1 MASPMASNGIALARR
16 VLAKCLQSAVG
27 GEGSRHVIEEYSSV
41 EGSFRVLRDASTN
54 RAIAVVDAILP
65 SESPFDEVPRDRLRA
80 VATRL
85 QAPYF
90 ILTNFRRV
98 VSYRTEGVLK
108 RLPDEQHTVG
118 WQNASDVRAV
128 ADAEASGMQIG
139 ITSALRQAI
148 LWLGVDESLSA
159 QQRVTDA
166 SGFFSERVLAL
177 FDDLVQC
184 CESGGEHRDAVLR
197 LGTSILAYVLM
208 HVRDREN
215 LDRLSLPY
223 GLGSAELM
231 TDLVGA
237 FFRQARRRGHTMLP
251 ESVND
256 IRIVAGREGVF
267 RMTLSDLID
276 FLHRF
281 DPERLS
287 DHDLHRAVDAVL
299 QRCARIARASV
310 PTIDALDLALRMS
323 LHAGATS
330 AGPQPARQRLL
341 EIGQTQ
347 GLASV
352 RHLLM
357 SGDAPCEARVYAR
370 TAEDERAIVLRSSGR
385 LGVEA
390 DVQILRETR
399 FVRSPWNMVVA
410 TSTDVRERHRLR
422 LLLERLPIDVG
433 GTVVLFLPISALH
446 DERYD
451 AVRTVLADR
460 FAIEWLVVSDAE
472 ALAEPDTGVCF
483 IVARRVNGVDPDHAA
498 RCVYL
503 RRPIAAF
510 FPSSKASRDLEQH
523 RLRALDTFVAY
534 LDASRQGKL
543 NDEAVVRMIPQEIL
557 RRHTVWE
564 DFLVPPDVLSSIMS
578 KTLPHVRPLR
588 ELADVS
594 GGLRTGA
601 FDVFAPDTQQIA
613 SDDIE
618 SQFWQRVEADGSLV
632 DNLILMSGDE
642 IESMFGLPDADRRLL
657 CLPKD
662 RAQMSGTNALTR
674 IERAERDG
682 VHLRTSVR
690 HAQHWW
696 HIQPPE
702 APHLVV
708 PKQQA
713 QRWVVAVNSVRA
725 YAADA
730 FVCVTLQRPEL
741 TDRIALWMNS
751 TIGLFLSELMRDGSH
766 VQSITVRDAQEFPIA
781 AEEILQRIDQ
791 SAFTGLT
798 RRRVTTLADE
808 FGALSYDSIRPET
821 ILRDRR
827 KLDAF
832 IMTDLLG
839 LTDEEQRWVYRF
851 AYSWWSRASN
861 IRHIANAMIHELE
874 RRYRVKPLRTWYWPR
889 IDQLPDGNRRQIVLD
904 TAPVNVNVSATMFGW
919 QVRIEMTSGDDL
931 LIDTSG
937 AEEAEC
943 IGLFLRMG
951 VRAVEIPSDA
961 VLIAEVLPLL
971 RSYVDIVEEH
981 LPEMLA
987 PFPDDMRQA
996 IRYDVARAL
1005 CSR

>member
-1 MASPMASNGIALARR
+1 MVPNSIAHARS

-27 GEGSRHVIEEYSSV
+27 DDAARTSVEEYTSV
-41 EGSFRVLRDASTN
+41 EGTFRVLRQTQTQ
-54 RAIAVVDAILP
+54 RALAIVDAIPP

-98 VSYRTEGVLK
+98 VSYRTDAVLK
-108 RLPDEQHTVG
+108 RLPDEQQTVG
-118 WQNASDVRAV
+118 WQNASDVRTV
-128 ADAEASGMQIG
+128 IDAEASGIQIG

-148 LWLGVDESLSA
+148 LWLDIDSALSPE
-159 QQRVTDA
+159 QRVTDA
-166 SGFFSERVLAL
+166 SGFFSERVLTL

-184 CESGGEHRDAVLR
+184 CESGSEQRDAALR

-251 ESVND
+251 DRVDD
-256 IRIVAGREGVF
+256 ITIVAGREGVF

-287 DHDLHRAVDAVL
+287 DHELHRAVDAVL
-299 QRCARIARASV
+299 QRCARIARSSV
-310 PTIDALDLALRMS
+310 PTIDALDLALRMAS
-323 LHAGATS
+323 HARGAS
-330 AGPQPARQRLL
+330 VAAAGERRRLL

-352 RHLLM
+352 RYLLM
-357 SGDAPCEARVYAR
+357 SNDASSEARVYAR

-385 LGVEA
+385 LGIDA

-399 FVRSPWNMVVA
+399 FVRSPWSTVVV

-422 LLLERLPIDVG
+422 LLLERLPLDADA
-433 GTVVLFLPISALH
+433 TVVLFLPISALH

-451 AVRTVLADR
+451 AVRSTLAAR

-483 IVARRVNGVDPDHAA
+483 IVARHVPQVEPDHAA

-543 NDEAVVRMIPQEIL
+543 NDEAVVRMIPQEFL

-564 DFLVPPDVLSSIMS
+564 DFLVPPDVLSSIIS

-588 ELADVS
+588 HLADVS

-601 FDVFAPDTQQIA
+601 NDVFAPDTQQIA
-613 SDDIE
+613 SEDIE
-618 SQFWQRVEADGSLV
+618 NIYWQRVTDDGSLV
-632 DNLILMSGDE
+632 DNLLLTSGEE
-642 IESMFGLPDADRRLL
+642 IESMLGLPHADRRLL

-662 RAQMSGTNALTR
+662 RSLMQGSNVLTR

-682 VHLRTSVR
+682 VHLRASVR
-690 HAQHWW
+690 HPTHWW
-696 HIQPPE
+696 HIPPPE

-713 QRWVVAVNSVRA
+713 QRWVVAFNSVSA

-730 FVCVTLQRPEL
+730 FVCITLTQPRMAE
-741 TDRIALWMNS
+741 RIALWMNS
-751 TIGLFLSELMRDGSH
+751 TIGLFLSELMRQDAH
-766 VQSITVRDAQEFPIA
+766 VQSITVRDAQVFPIA
-781 AEEILQRIDQ
+781 SDVILERIDPQ
-791 SAFTGLT
+791 SFTGLA

-821 ILRDRR
+821 VLRDRR

-832 IMTDLLG
+832 IMTELLG
-839 LTDEEQRWVYRF
+839 LSDEEQRWVYRF

-861 IRHIANAMIHELE
+861 IRHTANALLYDLE
-874 RRYRVKPLRTWYWPR
+874 RRLRIKPLRSWYWPR
-889 IDQLPDGNRRQIVLD
+889 IDQLPERNRREIVLD
-904 TAPVNVNVSATMFGW
+904 APALEVTVSATMFGW
-919 QVRIEMTSGDDL
+919 QVRVAMNSRDEL
-931 LIDTSG
+931 VIDTSTS
-937 AEEAEC
+937 EEADC
-943 IGLFLRMG
+943 IGLFLRLG
-951 VRAVEIPSDA
+951 VRAIEIPSDA
-961 VLIAEVLPLL
+961 VLIAELLPQL
-971 RSYVDIVEEH
+971 RSYVELIDEH
-981 LPEMLA
+981 LPPMLA
-987 PFPDDMRQA
+987 PFPEDMRSSV
-996 IRYDVARAL
+996 RYDIARAL

>member
-1 MASPMASNGIALARR
+1 MATNGIAQARR
-16 VLAKCLQSAVG
+16 VLATCLQSAVG
-27 GEGSRHVIEEYSSV
+27 GEGSRHIIEEFSSV
-41 EGSFRVLRDASTN
+41 EGSFRVLREASSN
-54 RAIAVVDAILP
+54 RAVAVVDAIP
-65 SESPFDEVPRDRLRA
+65 PFESPFDEVPRDRLRA

-98 VSYRTEGVLK
+98 VSYRTEGVLR

-118 WQNASDVRAV
+118 WQNASDVRTV

-139 ITSALRQAI
+139 ITSALRQAVQ
-148 LWLGVDESLSA
+148 WLAIDAALSE

-166 SGFFSERVLAL
+166 SAFFSERVLAL

-184 CESGGEHRDAVLR
+184 CESGGEHREEVLR

-223 GLGSAELM
+223 GLGSAQLM

-237 FFRQARRRGHTMLP
+237 YFRQARRRGHTMLP
-251 ESVND
+251 DSVGD
-256 IRIVAGREGVF
+256 VQIVPGREGVF

-299 QRCARIARASV
+299 QRCARIARTSV

-323 LHAGATS
+323 LHSRTAQVDVRS
-330 AGPQPARQRLL
+330 DRQRLL

-352 RHLLM
+352 RYLLM
-357 SGDAPCEARVYAR
+357 SGEAPCEARVYAR

-385 LGVEA
+385 LGVDA

-399 FVRSPWNMVVA
+399 QVRSPWSTVVA

-433 GTVVLFLPISALH
+433 GSVVLFLPISALH

-451 AVRTVLADR
+451 AVRTVLASR

-472 ALAEPDTGVCF
+472 ALAEPDTGACF
-483 IVARRVNGVDPDHAA
+483 IVARHVKNVAPDHAA

-510 FPSSKASRDLEQH
+510 FPSSKASRDLEQD

-543 NDEAVVRMIPQEIL
+543 NDEAVVRMIPQENL

-588 ELADVS
+588 QMADVS

-618 SQFWQRVEADGSLV
+618 NEYWQRVESDGRVV

-642 IESMFGLPDADRRLL
+642 IESMLGLPNADRRLL

-662 RAQMSGTNALTR
+662 RTLMSGTNALTR
-674 IERAERDG
+674 IERAEREG

-690 HAQHWW
+690 HATHWW
-696 HIQPPE
+696 HVPPPE

-741 TDRIALWMNS
+741 TENIALWMNS

-766 VQSITVRDAQEFPIA
+766 VQNITVRDAQEFPIA
-781 AEEILQRIDQ
+781 SQQILERIDPTG
-791 SAFTGLT
+791 FTSLA

-821 ILRDRR
+821 VLRDRR

-832 IMTDLLG
+832 IMSDLLG

-861 IRHIANAMIHELE
+861 VRHIANAIVHDLE
-874 RRYRVKPLRTWYWPR
+874 RRQRVKPLRTWYWPR
-889 IDQLPDGNRRQIVLD
+889 IDQLPDLNRRQILLD
-904 TAPVNVNVSATMFGW
+904 TPALNVNVSATMFGW
-919 QVRIEMTSGDDL
+919 QVRIEMTSGEDL

-943 IGLFLRMG
+943 IGLFLRLG

-961 VLIAEVLPLL
+961 VLIAEILPQL
-971 RSYVDIVEEH
+971 RPYVNLIDEH

-996 IRYDVARAL
+996 IRFDVARAL